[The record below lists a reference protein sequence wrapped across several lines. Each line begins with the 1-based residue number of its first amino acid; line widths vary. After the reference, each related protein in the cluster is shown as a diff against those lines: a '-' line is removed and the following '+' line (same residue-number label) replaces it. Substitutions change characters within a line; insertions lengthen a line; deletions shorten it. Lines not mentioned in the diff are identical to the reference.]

1 MQHPRIIFFI
11 YVVEDDIELLFLLGE
26 QLQSIAHGN
35 VNAIL
40 NSSLLE
46 ILARFGRV
54 ALIAIAVKDFALFA
68 DGARPPERGVADGR
82 AHLEHA
88 PRADHSLV
96 LKKHAP
102 YGRAHDRDVP
112 LPGLLLH
119 LAQHSVT

>member
-40 NSSLLE
+40 NSRLLE

-68 DGARPPERGVADGR
+68 VDAHPPERGVADRR

-88 PRADHSLV
+88 PRADHSRV
-96 LKKHAP
+96 LK
-102 YGRAHDRDVP
+102 AHYTYSRT
-112 LPGLLLH
+112 H
-119 LAQHSVT
+119 